1 MAAFAIMRCKKLSGI
16 GSVAASLKHC
26 FRERDTPNAD
36 PERLRHN
43 MHMAARST
51 DEAMGK
57 LREKLPEKRR
67 KDAVLAIEYVLS
79 ASPEWWINAD
89 SGPENGLLSELD
101 GLAGREVRAGKHPGI
116 VDSPGRE
123 DPPHVG
129 VRGPDH
135 QRWAVER
142 QGVHR
147 QPHQDEQRPEQL
159 CRGRQAPWTGAGHR
173 GQQGDPQAHQG
184 PLQRAGAANPRASR
198 DPGGGSQARKASKAR
213 GCWARIGL
221 RPMIETPLGVA
232 DRLNAKFA
240 KAFKVVAE
248 KASESDSQRGA
259 AVRARMALADTQKQ
273 LQALQ
278 EPFKGLSKEQ
288 VAEVLKQAV
297 AIQQDNQRRQQ
308 EQVLARKLEAEIRRK
323 MAPEQGRSRVG
334 VLGVKP
340 CPAPLQLRSGP
351 FAGLAHVLPQ
361 GRDLLGVSLRYPTRL
376 PDGAGG

>member
-1 MAAFAIMRCKKLSGI
+1 
-16 GSVAASLKHC
+16 
-26 FRERDTPNAD
+26 
-36 PERLRHN
+36 
-43 MHMAARST
+43 
-51 DEAMGK
+51 
-57 LREKLPEKRR
+57 
-67 KDAVLAIEYVLS
+67 
-79 ASPEWWINAD
+79 
-89 SGPENGLLSELD
+89 
-101 GLAGREVRAGKHPGI
+101 
-116 VDSPGRE
+116 
-123 DPPHVG
+123 
-129 VRGPDH
+129 
-135 QRWAVER
+135 
-142 QGVHR
+142 
-147 QPHQDEQRPEQL
+147 
-159 CRGRQAPWTGAGHR
+159 
-173 GQQGDPQAHQG
+173 
-184 PLQRAGAANPRASR
+184 
-198 DPGGGSQARKASKAR
+198 
-213 GCWARIGL
+213 
-221 RPMIETPLGVA
+221 MIETPLGVA

-323 MAPEQGRSRVG
+323 MAPEQGPKPSR

-361 GRDLLGVSLRYPTRL
+361 GRDLLGGEFTVSH
-376 PDGAGG
+376 